1 MSADTLDRGRLVKL
15 LGMLGSDHDGEI
27 AAAGRAA
34 DRLVRQ
40 AGVRWRDVIL
50 PDLLLSKSGD
60 AIGNQIDFILGAS
73 DALNKWER
81 QFVVSL
87 ARQRR
92 APSEKQR
99 AILDQLFVKCHTAR
113 AAA

>member
-40 AGVRWRDVIL
+40 AGVRWRDVIVPAL
-50 PDLLLSKSGD
+50 PPLNTGGTIAD
-60 AIGNQIDFILGAS
+60 QIDFVLGFP
-73 DALNKWER
+73 DALNEWER
-81 QFVVSL
+81 RFILSL

-99 AILDQLFVKCHTAR
+99 AILDQ
-113 AAA
+113 